1 MGTRK
6 RIGLMVGMVVAVS
19 AAAPTQANAI
29 DLNPFHALDSFNPTK
44 LVGKILDQVFKWI
57 FGYTP
62 GQLAAKVL
70 KAAISTPDLGGD
82 LFGPLREGVHQL
94 RFAAVALLILFFLTG
109 LTYSLATDPSRAGV
123 DVFKRLAVAIVGMIA
138 APQLFEQFN
147 TFIGYVAD
155 AVISTPMVQHS
166 VADGLDAAFGGG
178 QIGAVFAGLAMILLF
193 VLLCAKVVILALLA
207 LLYVATPFVMASYVD
222 PRMSHIAGVWI
233 QSTALVQFVPVAW
246 SLILLAFGAI
256 GGMGNLF
263 SGAGLASNFVN
274 IAVALTLL
282 AMLVFSIPVMLRM
295 AWIGGF
301 IPSMRGAGTMAWG
314 GAQVAGA
321 VAGGSADLAQLE
333 SNAQDAMT
341 DAAAPPAAQGDSRGG
356 AGGPA
361 MDFGAGGGEDAMGGG
376 FAAAASEPVG
386 LAPSVAPASAGAL
399 PAGSTDDIDA
409 TASPTEARA
418 SSPAGEATGP
428 AGSPDLATAAT
439 GDSPTAAAASTG
451 SGVGAAVGAATA
463 GDSAAV
469 DPADVPGGGAGD
481 PLPAPASDVV
491 AATPPAT
498 SSTSAPTPA
507 GAADATPLASDDD
520 GGGASATTSS
530 TSSPEEGAVSVPIA
544 LDGGDVRAASTAAPI
559 DARDVE
565 APAPEL
571 APAVTDPEQE
581 TPQR

>member
-1 MGTRK
+1 MCIRK

-19 AAAPTQANAI
+19 AAAPTPANAI
-29 DLNPFHALDSFNPTK
+29 SLDDLNPFKALDAFDPTK
-44 LVGKILDQVFKWI
+44 LVGKILDQVFKWM

-62 GQLAAKVL
+62 GELAAKVL
-70 KAAISTPDLGGD
+70 KAVISTPDLGGD

-94 RFAAVALLILFFLTG
+94 IPAAVALLIFFLLTG

-123 DVFKRLAVAIVGMIA
+123 DVFKRLGVAIVGLVA

-193 VLLCAKVVILALLA
+193 ILLCAKVVILALLA
-207 LLYVATPFVMASYVD
+207 LLYIATPFVMAAFVD
-222 PRMSHIAGVWI
+222 PRMSHIAGVWL

-246 SLILLAFGAI
+246 SLILLAFGAM

-263 SGAGLASNFVN
+263 SGAGLASNFVD

-282 AMLVFSIPVMLRM
+282 AMLVCSIPVMLRM

-301 IPSMRGAGTMAWG
+301 IPSLRGAGTMAWG

-321 VAGGSADLAQLE
+321 VAGGGADLAQLE
-333 SNAQDAMT
+333 TNAQDAMT
-341 DAAAPPAAQGDSRGG
+341 DAAGPPAAHRDSRGG

-361 MDFGAGGGEDAMGGG
+361 MDFGGGSDEATMGGG
-376 FAAAASEPVG
+376 AASSEPVG

-399 PAGSTDDIDA
+399 PAGGADDIDA
-409 TASPTEARA
+409 AVSPTEDLA
-418 SSPAGEATGP
+418 SSPVGEATG
-428 AGSPDLATAAT
+428 ADDSPELAAPTPGEGTTVAAAT
-439 GDSPTAAAASTG
+439 
-451 SGVGAAVGAATA
+451 SGGGAIAATEEA
-463 GDSAAV
+463 EAL
-469 DPADVPGGGAGD
+469 GGGAGD
-481 PLPAPASDVV
+481 PLSAPSSDVV
-491 AATPPAT
+491 Q
-498 SSTSAPTPA
+498 STPA
-507 GAADATPLASDDD
+507 LATTTSTAAGATDSTPLASGVD
-520 GGGASATTSS
+520 AAPPAVTTSS
-530 TSSPEEGAVSVPIA
+530 TSSSSDEGAVSVPMA
-544 LDGGDVRAASTAAPI
+544 LDGGDVRASSTAAPV
-559 DARDVE
+559 DALDV
-565 APAPEL
+565 AAPEP
-571 APAVTDPEQE
+571 APAVTNPDQE

>member
-6 RIGLMVGMVVAVS
+6 RIGRMVGMVVAVS
-19 AAAPTQANAI
+19 AAAPTSANAI
-29 DLNPFHALDSFNPTK
+29 PNPLDLFDSMDPTK
-44 LVGKILDQVFKWI
+44 LVGKVLDQVFRWM

-62 GQLAAKVL
+62 GELAAKVL
-70 KAAISTPDLGGD
+70 RAVISTPDLGGD

-109 LTYSLATDPSRAGV
+109 LTYSLASDPSRAGI
-123 DVFKRLAVAIVGMIA
+123 DVFKRLAVAIVGMVA
-138 APQLFEQFN
+138 APSLFEQFN

-222 PRMSHIAGVWI
+222 PRMSHIAGVWL

-263 SGAGLASNFVN
+263 AGAGLASNFVN

-282 AMLVFSIPVMLRM
+282 VMLVFSIPVMLRM

-301 IPSMRGAGTMAWG
+301 IPSLRGAGTMAWG

-321 VAGGSADLAQLE
+321 VAGGGGVDLAQLE
-333 SNAQDAMT
+333 SNANDAMT
-341 DAAAPPAAQGDSRGG
+341 EAAAPPAAQGDSRGG
-356 AGGPA
+356 VGGPA
-361 MDFGAGGGEDAMGGG
+361 MDFGAGSDEAPMGGG
-376 FAAAASEPVG
+376 FAAAAAEPVG
-386 LAPSVAPASAGAL
+386 LGPSVAPASAGAL
-399 PAGSTDDIDA
+399 PAGGGDDIDA
-409 TASPTEARA
+409 AASPTEDLA
-418 SSPAGEATGP
+418 STPAGEATGTDDGP
-428 AGSPDLATAAT
+428 ELATAT
-439 GDSPTAAAASTG
+439 PSEGTTAAAASG
-451 SGVGAAVGAATA
+451 AGVSATDEA
-463 GDSAAV
+463 ETL
-469 DPADVPGGGAGD
+469 GGGAGD
-481 PLPAPASDVV
+481 PLPAPTSDAVE
-491 AATPPAT
+491 ATPAPT
-498 SSTSAPTPA
+498 ISSAPTSTPA
-507 GAADATPLASDDD
+507 GATAATPLAGDADT
-520 GGGASATTSS
+520 ASPAVTTSS
-530 TSSPEEGAVSVPIA
+530 TSSSREEGAMSVPMA

-559 DARDVE
+559 DALDVA
-565 APAPEL
+565 APAA

-581 TPQR
+581 IPQR